1 MKVKN
6 TRCLRPTP
14 EVYERKEKLFC
25 SITARF
31 IATFPMSLLTQTYA
45 CSSHLYHLPLSPR
58 LALTDY
64 VGCGLGKMGLESQR
78 IL

>member
-1 MKVKN
+1 
-6 TRCLRPTP
+6 
-14 EVYERKEKLFC
+14 
-25 SITARF
+25 
-31 IATFPMSLLTQTYA
+31 MSFLTQTYI

-64 VGCGLGKMGLESQR
+64 IARGLGKAESESQR